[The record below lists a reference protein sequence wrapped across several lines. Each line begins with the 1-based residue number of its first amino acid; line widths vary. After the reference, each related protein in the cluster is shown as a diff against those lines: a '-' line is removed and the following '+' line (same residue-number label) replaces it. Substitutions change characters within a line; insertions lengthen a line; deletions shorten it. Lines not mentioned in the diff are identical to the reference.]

1 MPSFPAR
8 NPETEL
14 ALVLSGGNALGAYH
28 GGAYQALHEAGWLPD
43 RVVGASAGA
52 VSGAVIC
59 GNAAEQR
66 MTRLEALWRPSP
78 GAGGEPEAGP
88 AEELRRTNAVA
99 YSMAMGQPGIFAPR
113 SIYGPW
119 WNPFGNT
126 EPASLYDA
134 TPLDRTLSQ
143 LVDFDRLNAGAPRFS
158 LTAVDV
164 ESGEDI
170 LFDTTTHA
178 LGADHVRASSA
189 LLPAFSPVEIGGRML
204 ADAGLSL
211 NLPLDTVLS
220 EASERPLLCIAVDL
234 LPLRGPRPTTLG
246 EAIVRMQ
253 DIVFAAQSRLWRIPG
268 AIMGLL
274 GRSILDQMLAAG
286 MLPRQFGFAV
296 AVIVLAGIAV
306 HPVERV
312 SRRVGLALIHVLRLL
327 QSTRL
332 GRRAHNAAVAIAVH
346 LASRLRDAKG
356 NGAPAVTKMGDQ
368 IIGKFLRVSFIY
380 VSRRHPPIFRVPPRL
395 RGGVITA
402 NLRRRGGRSPWL
414 SSRRTVEL

>member
-8 NPETEL
+8 DPETEL

-66 MTRLEALWRPSP
+66 VTRLEALWRPSP

-134 TPLDRTLSQ
+134 TPLDRTLSE

-178 LGADHVRASSA
+178 LGPDHVRASSA

-211 NLPLDTVLS
+211 NLLLDTVLS

-253 DIVFAAQSRLWRIPG
+253 DIVFAAQSRR
-268 AIMGLL
+268 AIAAWQA
-274 GRSILDQMLAAG
+274 IFDAKAAAG
-286 MLPRQFGFAV
+286 TCRAVTLLHIAYADQQREVSGKAFDFSPRSAR
-296 AVIVLAGIAV
+296 ARWDA
-306 HPVERV
+306 
-312 SRRVGLALIHVLRLL
+312 GLADLSAALHALDGQMNARPGLPVLGGSEQGCTPIR
-327 QSTRL
+327 
-332 GRRAHNAAVAIAVH
+332 HE
-346 LASRLRDAKG
+346 LRPQPG
-356 NGAPAVTKMGDQ
+356 
-368 IIGKFLRVSFIY
+368 
-380 VSRRHPPIFRVPPRL
+380 
-395 RGGVITA
+395 
-402 NLRRRGGRSPWL
+402 
-414 SSRRTVEL
+414 